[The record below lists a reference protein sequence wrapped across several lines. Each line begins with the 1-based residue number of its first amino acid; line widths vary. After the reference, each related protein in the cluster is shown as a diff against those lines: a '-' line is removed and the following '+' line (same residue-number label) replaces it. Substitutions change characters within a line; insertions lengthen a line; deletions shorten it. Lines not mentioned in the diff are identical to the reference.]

1 MTYRVL
7 TRKLRRLG
15 CEFLRQ
21 APGSHEIWWNP
32 QNRSFATIPHHAG
45 KDIPQGTLAAILR
58 DLGLTKEELDKV

>member
-32 QNRSFATIPHHAG
+32 QNRSFTTIPHHAD

-58 DLGLTKEELDKV
+58 DLGLTREELDEV

>member
-32 QNRSFATIPHHAG
+32 QNRSFTTIPHHG
-45 KDIPQGTLAAILR
+45 DKDIPTGTLAAILR